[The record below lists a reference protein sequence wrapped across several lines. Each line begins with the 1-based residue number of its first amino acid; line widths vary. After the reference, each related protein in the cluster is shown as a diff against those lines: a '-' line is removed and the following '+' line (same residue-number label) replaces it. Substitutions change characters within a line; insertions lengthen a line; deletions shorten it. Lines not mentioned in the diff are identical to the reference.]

1 MTEQDIAGGAAGD
14 LPVGA
19 TPAGGTPVG
28 DTPSVGAAPVFSPDA
43 HRLDLGRL
51 GAITLVVGIVLT
63 GPLAWA
69 CGYAVVT
76 DPDPVAR
83 AIAGFF
89 GLLFGGLC
97 VLFVANFWRV
107 TRPRGIVIDVAGVW
121 FWHGTSWD
129 LVRWTQASR
138 IGLSYELP
146 PDLPTVGGPVDHLK
160 AKVSGWVKG
169 KVLGALRVTDKRG
182 IALEIVP
189 LHEEEPGE
197 LPRLLRYRVAEP
209 AVGGRRTTARAQ
221 RPVDGAAPVLWRVRL
236 PGGYHSFEK
245 LVTAGERFG
254 GHTWEG
260 WFRRQ
265 WTGGAGRGP
274 RQEG

>member
-1 MTEQDIAGGAAGD
+1 MTEQDIAGN
-14 LPVGA
+14 
-19 TPAGGTPVG
+19 
-28 DTPSVGAAPVFSPDA
+28 APVFAPDA

-76 DPDPVAR
+76 DPDPVAK

-107 TRPRGIVIDVAGVW
+107 TRPRGIVIDVAGIW

-129 LVRWTQASR
+129 LVRWTQAAR

-146 PDLPTVGGPVDHLK
+146 TELPTVGGPVDHLK
-160 AKVSGWVKG
+160 AKVSDWVKG
-169 KVLGALRVTDKRG
+169 KVFGALRVTDKRG

-189 LHEEEPGE
+189 LREEELRE
-197 LPRLLRYRVAEP
+197 LPRLLRYRTK
-209 AVGGRRTTARAQ
+209 GT
-221 RPVDGAAPVLWRVRL
+221 VLWRVRL

-245 LVTAGERFG
+245 LVAAGERFG

-274 RQEG
+274 RLEG

>member
-1 MTEQDIAGGAAGD
+1 MVGQ
-14 LPVGA
+14 VSGA
-19 TPAGGTPVG
+19 TSAGSMLSSPVPGDPAGSGPALDAEPTF
-28 DTPSVGAAPVFSPDA
+28 APDA

-51 GAITLVVGIVLT
+51 GAITLVVGIALT
-63 GPLAWA
+63 GPLGWA

-76 DPDPVAR
+76 DPDPAVK

-97 VLFVANFWRV
+97 LLFIGNFWRV
-107 TRPRGIVIDVAGVW
+107 TRPRGIVVGAAGIW

-129 LVRWTQASR
+129 LVRWTQAAR
-138 IGLSYELP
+138 VGLSYEMP
-146 PDLPTVGGPVDHLK
+146 PELPTIGGPMAHLK
-160 AKVSGWVKG
+160 ARVSGWLKDRIY
-169 KVLGALRVTDKRG
+169 GALRVTDKRG

-189 LHEEEPGE
+189 MREEDLAKLPG
-197 LPRLLRYRVAEP
+197 LLRYRAKEP
-209 AVGGRRTTARAQ
+209 APMPGLP
-221 RPVDGAAPVLWRVRL
+221 PVRWRVAL

-265 WTGGAGRGP
+265 WSGGAGRGA
-274 RQEG
+274 RRAD

>member
-1 MTEQDIAGGAAGD
+1 MTEQDIAGGAAG
-14 LPVGA
+14 G
-19 TPAGGTPVG
+19 TPA
-28 DTPSVGAAPVFSPDA
+28 DGASPVFSPDA

-76 DPDPVAR
+76 DPDPVAK

-107 TRPRGIVIDVAGVW
+107 TRPRGIVIDVAGIW

-129 LVRWTQASR
+129 LVRWTQAAR

-146 PDLPTVGGPVDHLK
+146 PDLPTVGGPLDHLK
-160 AKVSGWVKG
+160 AKVSDWVKG
-169 KVLGALRVTDKRG
+169 KVFGALRVTDKRG

-189 LHEEEPGE
+189 LREEELRG
-197 LPRLLRYRVAEP
+197 LPRLLRYRTKEP
-209 AVGGRRTTARAQ
+209 
-221 RPVDGAAPVLWRVRL
+221 GAARRATSGAVSGAASDLPSGLVPVLWRVRL

-245 LVTAGERFG
+245 LVAAGERFG

-274 RQEG
+274 RQQD

>member
-1 MTEQDIAGGAAGD
+1 MHYAARVTNQDMMGAA
-14 LPVGA
+14 
-19 TPAGGTPVG
+19 AGSG
-28 DTPSVGAAPVFSPDA
+28 APVLAPDA

-51 GAITLVVGIVLT
+51 GAITLVVGILLT
-63 GPLAWA
+63 GPLGWA

-76 DPDPVAR
+76 DPDPAAR
-83 AIAGFF
+83 WIAGFF

-97 VLFVANFWRV
+97 VLFVASFWRV
-107 TRPRGIVIDVAGVW
+107 TRPRGIVVDVAGIW
-121 FWHGTSWD
+121 FWHGPSWD
-129 LVRWTQASR
+129 LVRWTQAER
-138 IGLSYELP
+138 IGLAYELP
-146 PDLPTVGGPVDHLK
+146 PELPTIGGPVDHLK

-169 KVLGALRVTDKRG
+169 KVFGALRVTDKRG

-189 LHEEEPGE
+189 VREKE
-197 LPRLLRYRVAEP
+197 LAGMPRLQRYRAKSSADGSTP
-209 AVGGRRTTARAQ
+209 A
-221 RPVDGAAPVLWRVRL
+221 PWRVPL

-245 LVTAGERFG
+245 LVAAGERFG

-274 RQEG
+274 RATD